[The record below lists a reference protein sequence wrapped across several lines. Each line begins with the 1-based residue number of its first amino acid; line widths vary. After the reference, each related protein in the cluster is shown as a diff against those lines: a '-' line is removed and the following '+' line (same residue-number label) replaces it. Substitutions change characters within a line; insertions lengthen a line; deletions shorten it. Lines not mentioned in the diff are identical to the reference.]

1 MRSFLTTA
9 VCALFLSAATI
20 SLEEAEALQTSEE
33 GMRTFTH
40 SDVDGIVKFYS
51 PDATDSAA
59 LVRTSEEI
67 RSYLQNALMHNDYS
81 AIALGDSAVV
91 ITGFDNVTGVRDEKP
106 FSARGRITFV
116 VAKRGPDWQITHFH
130 RSTMPN

>member
-9 VCALFLSAATI
+9 VCALFLSAATT
-20 SLEEAEALQTSEE
+20 SLEEEALQASEE
-33 GMRTFTH
+33 GMRTFSH
-40 SDVDGIVKFYS
+40 SHVDGIVKSYS

-67 RSYLQNALMHNDYS
+67 RSYFQNALMHNDYS

-91 ITGFDNVTGVRDEKP
+91 ITGFDNVTSVRDEKP

-116 VAKRGPDWQITHFH
+116 VAKRGSGWQITHFH